1 MPDQSLSSR
10 FGSSYLRLMRVPG
23 SPTLVIGGM
32 AGRLPIAMRSI
43 SILVLIS
50 AVTGS
55 LAEAGAVSAVI
66 LVAQGVTRPAAGRL
80 ADRHGHRR
88 VLLTACPAHAAAI
101 TLLLVTILAR
111 APLWL
116 VLVAAIATGCTTVPL
131 GSLMLARWSALVGG
145 KLQQTAYAL
154 ESMLEEVVFLLG
166 PLLVSL
172 LVSAVNPAAS
182 LVACGV
188 LTTVGSI
195 TIALHRRSEP
205 AAGIAAEPAA
215 GPGAEPG
222 AVPGRRRPR
231 RVIALPGVQ
240 VLMACYAGMGFLLG
254 AVDVTMI
261 AFARG
266 QGAPGLAGVLLALTA
281 AGSLAGGAVY
291 GAMDWRLAKARLL
304 TVTTCVLTLGTVPLA
319 FAPSFAV
326 MALLAIVAGFAIAPA
341 LIAGTTLL
349 QSLAPKG
356 SLSEAFSWLMST
368 GPIGIA
374 LGTAAAGRLA
384 GLSGFS
390 YAAWMA
396 VAGGVVALG
405 LSVGG
410 QPVLRMRPAAAEAS
424 AITE

>member
-1 MPDQSLSSR
+1 MSDESVSSR
-10 FGSSYLRLMRVPG
+10 FGSSYVRLMRVPG
-23 SPTLVIGGM
+23 SPTLAIWGT

-55 LAEAGAVSAVI
+55 LGEAGAVSAVM
-66 LVAQGVTRPAAGRL
+66 LVTQGVTGPAVGRL
-80 ADRHGHRR
+80 ADRYGQRR
-88 VLLTACPAHAAAI
+88 VLLTACPAHALAI
-101 TLLLVTILAR
+101 ALLLVTILAR

-116 VLVAAIATGCTTVPL
+116 VLVAALATGCTSVSF
-131 GSLMLARWSALVGG
+131 GSFMLARWSTLVSG

-166 PLLVSL
+166 PLLVAL
-172 LVSAVNPAAS
+172 LVSAVDPAAG

-188 LTTVGSI
+188 FATVGFI

-205 AAGIAAEPAA
+205 AVGIAAKST
-215 GPGAEPG
+215 AEPG
-222 AVPGRRRPR
+222 TEPGRRRPL
-231 RVIALPGVQ
+231 RVITLPGIQ

-261 AFARG
+261 AFARE
-266 QGAPGLAGVLLALTA
+266 QGAPGLGGVLLALTA
-281 AGSLAGGAVY
+281 AGSLTGGAVY
-291 GAMDWRLAKARLL
+291 GAMDWRLPKARLL
-304 TVTTCVLTLGTVPLA
+304 TVTTCVLALGAAPLA
-319 FAPSFAV
+319 FAPSFTV

-349 QSLAPKG
+349 QSLAPKE
-356 SLSEAFSWLMST
+356 SLSEAFSWLTSA
-368 GPIGIA
+368 GSVGIA

-384 GLSGFS
+384 GLSGFG

-410 QPVLRMRPAAAEAS
+410 QPVLRRRPVTAEAS
-424 AITE
+424 GITG

>member
-1 MPDQSLSSR
+1 
-10 FGSSYLRLMRVPG
+10 MRVPG
-23 SPTLVIGGM
+23 SQALAIWGM

-55 LAEAGAVSAVI
+55 LGDAGAVSAVV
-66 LVAQGVTRPAAGRL
+66 LVAQGVTRPAVGRL

-88 VLLTACPAHAAAI
+88 VLLTACPAHALAI

-111 APLWL
+111 DPLWL
-116 VLVAAIATGCTTVPL
+116 VLAAAIATGCTTVPI
-131 GSLMLARWSALVGG
+131 GSLMLARWSTLVDG

-172 LVSAVNPAAS
+172 LVSAVDPAAG

-195 TIALHRRSEP
+195 TIALDRRSEP
-205 AAGIAAEPAA
+205 TVVIAAKSTAGTQA
-215 GPGAEPG
+215 GP
-222 AVPGRRRPR
+222 RRQ

-240 VLMACYAGMGFLLG
+240 VLMACYAGTGLLLG

-266 QGAPGLAGVLLALTA
+266 QGSPGLAGVLLALTA
-281 AGSLAGGAVY
+281 AGSLTGGAVY
-291 GAMDWRLAKARLL
+291 GAMDWQLPKARLL
-304 TVTTCVLTLGTVPLA
+304 AITACVLALGVVPLA

-349 QSLAPKG
+349 QSLTPEG

-368 GPIGIA
+368 GSVGIA

-384 GLSGFS
+384 GLSGFR

-396 VAGGVVALG
+396 VAGGVVAFG
-405 LSVGG
+405 LSAGG
-410 QPVLRMRPAAAEAS
+410 QPVLRMRTVPAETVR
-424 AITE
+424 ITE